1 MMRPLAYIKIN
12 INWIHHVA
20 IYKFLTKIIYLFIYP
35 LFCFYSLLS
44 PLRFSFIKSP
54 PSPFQ
59 FQFQSPARSL
69 DPLRVAMTK
78 NKNPLVF
85 LDVSIGEDPVQRIV
99 IELFADVVPKTAE
112 NFRALCTGEAGVGK
126 TTAKP
131 LHFKGSS
138 FHRVIKGFMAQGG
151 DFSNGNGT
159 GGESIY
165 GGKFSDENFRLDHD
179 GAGVLSMA
187 NCGPNTNGSQFFI
200 LFKRQPHLD
209 GKHVVFGKVVEG
221 MTVIKKMELVGT
233 SDGKPTSS
241 VEIIDS
247 GETSQIRAPDVSERE
262 KGKSKKSDKGISSAD
277 VSDREIKGT
286 HKKESKDKK
295 IKRKRRYSSS
305 DSYSSSS
312 DSDSDSESETYSSS
326 YESSSSSDGKR
337 RKRTTKRHKGRRGER
352 KIKGRNGKK
361 IARQDRKPR
370 RRNMDSSSDTE
381 SSSSSDDERVGHDK
395 TRKSV
400 KAKGKAADSSP
411 AEKSLLRKEPDSVLK
426 NNEPVGNGKA
436 TKADQH
442 ADLDD
447 SVKSRSRSPIRRRN
461 QNSRSKSPSRSPVR
475 DLGNGSRSP
484 REKPTADTVG
494 KSTRS
499 PSPSGVPKRIRKG
512 RGFTERYSFARKYHT
527 PSPERSPPRHW
538 PDRRSYQD
546 RNRDRYPSNR
556 SYSDRSPRGRF
567 RSPPRRSPP
576 RYNRRRRSTS
586 RSPDGYRRRFREE
599 SRSRSPR
606 RRSPSRS
613 PRKRQPISED
623 LKSRLGPQRPVSPAA
638 SLSPSPP
645 TSPSGQRGLVSYA
658 D

>member
-1 MMRPLAYIKIN
+1 
-12 INWIHHVA
+12 
-20 IYKFLTKIIYLFIYP
+20 
-35 LFCFYSLLS
+35 
-44 PLRFSFIKSP
+44 
-54 PSPFQ
+54 
-59 FQFQSPARSL
+59 
-69 DPLRVAMTK
+69 MTK
-78 NKNPLVF
+78 NKNPFVF
-85 LDVSIGEDPVQRIV
+85 LDVSIGDGPVERIV

-200 LFKRQPHLD
+200 LFKSQSHLD

-221 MTVIKKMELVGT
+221 MTVIKKMEFVGT
-233 SDGKPTSS
+233 SDGQPTSP

-262 KGKSKKSDKGISSAD
+262 KGKSKKSDKVKSSGDA
-277 VSDREIKGT
+277 SDREPKGT
-286 HKKESKDKK
+286 HKKESKEKK

-352 KIKGRNGKK
+352 MIKGRNGRKK
-361 IARQDRKPR
+361 ARQDRKPR

-381 SSSSSDDERVGHDK
+381 SSCSSDDERVSHDK
-395 TRKSV
+395 ARKSV
-400 KAKGKAADSSP
+400 KAKGKAADFSP

-461 QNSRSKSPSRSPVR
+461 QNQNSRSKSLSRSPVR
-475 DLGNGSRSP
+475 DLGNGSRGSRSP
-484 REKPTADTVG
+484 HEKPTADTVG

-567 RSPPRRSPP
+567 RSPPRRRSPP

-599 SRSRSPR
+599 SRSQSPR

-623 LKSRLGPQRPVSPAA
+623 LKSRLGPKRSSIKGGPVSPAE

>member
-1 MMRPLAYIKIN
+1 
-12 INWIHHVA
+12 
-20 IYKFLTKIIYLFIYP
+20 
-35 LFCFYSLLS
+35 
-44 PLRFSFIKSP
+44 
-54 PSPFQ
+54 
-59 FQFQSPARSL
+59 
-69 DPLRVAMTK
+69 MTK
-78 NKNPLVF
+78 KKNPNVF
-85 LDVSIGEDPVQRIV
+85 LDVSIGGDPVQRIV

-126 TTAKP
+126 STGKP

-221 MTVIKKMELVGT
+221 MAVIKKMELVGT
-233 SDGKPTSS
+233 SDGKPTSP
-241 VEIIDS
+241 VKIIDC
-247 GETSQIRAPDVSERE
+247 GETSQIRAHDAAERE
-262 KGKSKKSDKGISSAD
+262 KGKSKKSNKNFSPGD
-277 VSDREIKGT
+277 VSDREAKET
-286 HKKESKDKK
+286 RKKESNEKR

-312 DSDSDSESETYSSS
+312 DSDSDSESEAYSSSS
-326 YESSSSSDGKR
+326 YESSSSSDGKH
-337 RKRTTKRHKGRRGER
+337 RKRKSTTRHKGRRGER
-352 KIKGRNGKK
+352 KSKGRSGKK
-361 IARQDRKPR
+361 KARPDRKPST
-370 RRNMDSSSDTE
+370 NSSSDTE
-381 SSSSSDDERVGHDK
+381 SSSSSDDEKVGHK
-395 TRKSV
+395 AIKSV
-400 KAKGKAADSSP
+400 KVD
-411 AEKSLLRKEPDSVLK
+411 
-426 NNEPVGNGKA
+426 N
-436 TKADQH
+436 ADQH
-442 ADLDD
+442 ANLDD

-475 DLGNGSRSP
+475 VLGNGNRSPSRSPVRDLGNGSRSP
-484 REKPTADTVG
+484 REKPTEETVG
-494 KSTRS
+494 KSSRS

-538 PDRRSYQD
+538 PDRRNFQD

-556 SYSDRSPRGRF
+556 SYSERSPRGRF
-567 RSPPRRSPP
+567 RSPPRRRSPP

-586 RSPDGYRRRFREE
+586 RSPDGYRRRLRDG
-599 SRSRSPR
+599 SRSQSPRHRSRSQ
-606 RRSPSRS
+606 S
-613 PRKRQPISED
+613 PRKRQPISQD
-623 LKSRLGPQRPVSPAA
+623 LKSRLGPQRSPIRGGRTSPAE
-638 SLSPSPP
+638 SLSPSH
-645 TSPSGQRGLVSYA
+645 SPSPPGKRGLVSYA

>member
-1 MMRPLAYIKIN
+1 MSK
-12 INWIHHVA
+12 
-20 IYKFLTKIIYLFIYP
+20 K
-35 LFCFYSLLS
+35 
-44 PLRFSFIKSP
+44 
-54 PSPFQ
+54 
-59 FQFQSPARSL
+59 
-69 DPLRVAMTK
+69 
-78 NKNPLVF
+78 KNPNVF
-85 LDVSIGEDPVQRIV
+85 LDVSIGGDPVQRIV
-99 IELFADVVPKTAE
+99 IELFSDVVPKTAE

-126 TTAKP
+126 ATGKP

-151 DFSNGNGT
+151 DFSSGNGT

-221 MTVIKKMELVGT
+221 MGVIKKMELVGT
-233 SDGKPTSS
+233 SDGKPTSP
-241 VEIIDS
+241 VKIIDC
-247 GETSQIRAPDVSERE
+247 GETSQIRAHDAERE
-262 KGKSKKSDKGISSAD
+262 KGKSKKSNKGLSSGD
-277 VSDREIKGT
+277 ISDREARGT
-286 HKKESKDKK
+286 RKKQSKEKR
-295 IKRKRRYSSS
+295 IKRKRRYSPS

-326 YESSSSSDGKR
+326 SYESSSSSDGKH
-337 RKRTTKRHKGRRGER
+337 RKRKSTKRHKGRRGER

-361 IARQDRKPR
+361 KAR
-370 RRNMDSSSDTE
+370 RRSTDSSSDTE
-381 SSSSSDDERVGHDK
+381 SSSSSDDEKVGHDK
-395 TRKSV
+395 ARKSV
-400 KAKGKAADSSP
+400 KAKDGGKVSTTVPAADSSP
-411 AEKSLLRKEPDSVLK
+411 AEKSFLREEPISFLK
-426 NNEPVGNGKA
+426 NDEPVGNGKA
-436 TKADQH
+436 TKADNADQH
-442 ADLDD
+442 ANLDD
-447 SVKSRSRSPIRRRN
+447 SLKSRSRSPIRRTN

-484 REKPTADTVG
+484 HEKPTEGTVG
-494 KSTRS
+494 KSSRS

-538 PDRRSYQD
+538 PDRRSFQD

-556 SYSDRSPRGRF
+556 SYSKRSPRGRF

-586 RSPDGYRRRFREE
+586 RSPDGYRRRLRDG
-599 SRSRSPR
+599 SRSQSPR
-606 RRSPSRS
+606 HRSPSKS
-613 PRKRQPISED
+613 PRKRQPISQD
-623 LKSRLGPQRPVSPAA
+623 LKSRLGPQRSPIRGGRTSPAG
-638 SLSPSPP
+638 SLSPSHSS
-645 TSPSGQRGLVSYA
+645 SPAGQRGLVSYA

>member
-1 MMRPLAYIKIN
+1 
-12 INWIHHVA
+12 
-20 IYKFLTKIIYLFIYP
+20 
-35 LFCFYSLLS
+35 
-44 PLRFSFIKSP
+44 
-54 PSPFQ
+54 
-59 FQFQSPARSL
+59 
-69 DPLRVAMTK
+69 MTK
-78 NKNPLVF
+78 KKNPHVF
-85 LDVSIGEDPVQRIV
+85 LDVSIGGDPVERIV

-126 TTAKP
+126 TTTKP

-151 DFSNGNGT
+151 DFSVGNGT

-187 NCGPNTNGSQFFI
+187 NSGPNTNGSQFFI

-233 SDGKPTSS
+233 SDGKPTSP
-241 VEIIDS
+241 VKIIDS
-247 GETSQIRAPDVSERE
+247 GDTSQIRAHDVSERE
-262 KGKSKKSDKGISSAD
+262 KGKSKKSNKGLSSD
-277 VSDREIKGT
+277 NVSDREAKGT
-286 HKKESKDKK
+286 HKKKSKEKR
-295 IKRKRRYSSS
+295 IKRKRYSSS
-305 DSYSSSS
+305 DSDSLS
-312 DSDSDSESETYSSS
+312 SDSDSESETYSSS

-337 RKRTTKRHKGRRGER
+337 RKRRTKRHKGRRGEQ

-361 IARQDRKPR
+361 KARKPR
-370 RRNMDSSSDTE
+370 RRNPDSSSDSE
-381 SSSSSDDERVGHDK
+381 SNSMSSSSDDERVGRDK
-395 TRKSV
+395 ARKSV
-400 KAKGKAADSSP
+400 KAKGNAADSSP
-411 AEKSLLRKEPDSVLK
+411 AEKSLLRKESDSLLK

-436 TKADQH
+436 TKADH
-442 ADLDD
+442 RADLDD

-461 QNSRSKSPSRSPVR
+461 QNSMSKSPSRSPVR

-512 RGFTERYSFARKYHT
+512 RGFTARYSFARKYRT

-538 PDRRSYQD
+538 PDRRSFQD
-546 RNRDRYPSNR
+546 RNRDR
-556 SYSDRSPRGRF
+556 SYSDRSPRRRF

-576 RYNRRRRSTS
+576 RYNRRRMSIS
-586 RSPDGYRRRFREE
+586 RSPDGYHRRLREE
-599 SRSRSPR
+599 SRSQSPR

-623 LKSRLGPQRPVSPAA
+623 LKSRLGPQRSSIGRGPTSPVESR
-638 SLSPSPP
+638 SPSRS